1 MYSRGPIIRTL
12 ELISAFAGL
21 LAIVAL
27 IFALVTFSDQLNL
40 IQQSRQKSATDTC
53 YLFRS
58 AIAAATPPDKKA
70 EALAYVNKIGLANCE
85 RYGRNV
91 TSLTHAGRR

>member
-58 AIAAATPPDKKA
+58 VVFAAAGRGRIANADA
-70 EALAYVNKIGLANCE
+70 FLYEVGLDNCQ
-85 RYGRNV
+85 RYGRSV